1 MLQWPA
7 SPADIFSA
15 IARINEKAALKGGFF
30 VDAAPRVAIAT
41 CPPQQPGFCRV
52 IRQRCNPHWNPVK
65 ELRAANL
72 RGAWQPRP
80 GSEGLPVRSRFEKF
94 KFSLQTA
101 DDGCTLM
108 NELTLF
114 SWRTRPA

>member
-1 MLQWPA
+1 LLQWPA

-15 IARINEKAALKGGFF
+15 IARINEKAAWKGGFF

-41 CPPQQPGFCRV
+41 CQRQQPGFCRV

-72 RGAWQPRP
+72 RGL
-80 GSEGLPVRSRFEKF
+80 GSLVRAAKVCLRAVGRKIQIQLADSRRR
-94 KFSLQTA
+94 
-101 DDGCTLM
+101 M
-108 NELTLF
+108 YVNE
-114 SWRTRPA
+114 

>member
-1 MLQWPA
+1 LLQWPA

-15 IARINEKAALKGGFF
+15 IARINEKAAWKGGFF

-41 CPPQQPGFCRV
+41 CQRQQPGFCRV

-65 ELRAANL
+65 EFAQR
-72 RGAWQPRP
+72 
-80 GSEGLPVRSRFEKF
+80 RFACAQSVEKF

-108 NELTLF
+108 NELILF
-114 SWRTRPA
+114 SRRTRPA